1 MQQLSQL
8 LQMLLKQNLL
18 NKHIGF
24 EKSLENFQVFSLH
37 FFVHFDFEDNGGGAG
52 S

>member
-1 MQQLSQL
+1 
-8 LQMLLKQNLL
+8 
-18 NKHIGF
+18 
-24 EKSLENFQVFSLH
+24 LENFQVFSLH